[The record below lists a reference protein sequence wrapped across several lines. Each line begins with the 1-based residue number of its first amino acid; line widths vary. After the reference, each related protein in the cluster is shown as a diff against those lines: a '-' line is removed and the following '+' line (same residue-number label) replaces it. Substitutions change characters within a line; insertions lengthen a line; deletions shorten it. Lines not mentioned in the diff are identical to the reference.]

1 MAYYYQCITG
11 AMIFFIALSYLR
23 YKCVNAICWLILFS
37 FLTFHVI
44 NSIDFSDMNWVVID
58 SIRVAALMIAC
69 LVFGMKTIKPIPY
82 LCYSLVLFGFIFT
95 NGLFLIDPAL
105 APQELYVALTIMEV
119 ALFIQGM
126 SAVYNAKTKNDSILN
141 SNSNSFRYSVGRWLN
156 RSNNAT

>member
-1 MAYYYQCITG
+1 MIDLYHYITG
-11 AMIFFIALSYLR
+11 AMIFFIALSYIR
-23 YKCVNAICWLILFS
+23 YGCVSALSALILSS
-37 FLTFHVI
+37 FLSYYVI
-44 NSIDFSDMNWVVID
+44 DLIPFWDAESAVID
-58 SIRVAALMIAC
+58 SLRIATIMIAC
-69 LVFGMKTIKPIPY
+69 LVFGMKSIKPIPY

>member
-1 MAYYYQCITG
+1 MDSYYHYFTG

-23 YKCVNAICWLILFS
+23 YKCVNAVCWLVLFS
-37 FLTFHVI
+37 FLTFHI
-44 NSIDFSDMNWVVID
+44 IDFIDFDNLTWVAAD
-58 SIRVAALMIAC
+58 SLRIAALMIAC
-69 LVFGMKTIKPIPY
+69 LVFGMKSIKPIPY
-82 LCYSLVLFGFIFT
+82 LCYSLVLLGFIFT